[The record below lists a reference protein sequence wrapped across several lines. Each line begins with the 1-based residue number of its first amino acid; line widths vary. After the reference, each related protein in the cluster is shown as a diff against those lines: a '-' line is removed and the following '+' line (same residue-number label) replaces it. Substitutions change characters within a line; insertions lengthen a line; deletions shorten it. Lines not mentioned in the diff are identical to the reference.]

1 MAISFPGRVLGQEV
15 ELREVD
21 AGDFRHLQQ
30 IDRHHL
36 ALAAD
41 RADAL
46 GRDLAPAAGGGA
58 EIDHGDAVLEETM
71 LVVDLD
77 QLVGRARA
85 IAVPLGLRHIG
96 IVELPLQPEL

>member
-1 MAISFPGRVLGQEV
+1 MAISFSGASSAKKV
-15 ELREVD
+15 ELRKID
-21 AGDFRHLQQ
+21 AGDFRHLQE
-30 IDRHHL
+30 IDRDHL
-36 ALAAD
+36 ALAVD

-58 EIDHGDAVLEETM
+58 EIDHGDAMLEEVI

-96 IVELPLQPEL
+96 IVELPLQPEF